1 MSLIERFLDWWDGK
15 PSVSEPKETLTDGFL
30 APLTREALLSDE
42 HIKHRLTTLK
52 RSGIGLPYEVWDE
65 FVVDTI
71 VAFSQYTQELPASEH
86 HHHAYKRG
94 LLLHSLDVA
103 IYALRIRRNYA
114 LPPLCAP
121 EDRTFREI
129 VWVYGVFIAALL
141 HDAGKVFD
149 FEIQLLENKQQQ
161 KWDYT
166 TPITQ
171 PYRFRYL
178 KSRHY
183 DDHKAVA
190 HSLLSRVL
198 SQNPMRA
205 LTHDRQLW
213 NAMSDFLT
221 GQAREDNVFAEIVQQ
236 ADAASVAQ
244 DLGAEGE
251 AISIAAE
258 NAKKQSHSLGSQLQ
272 LTLKHLLGSGKIPLN
287 RKGAEGFIEGD
298 MAYLICKPV
307 ADLLRRELTERGL
320 THVPSDNSKLFNE
333 LQHYALIE
341 SGADGQAVVR
351 VEVSLSE
358 SDWTQPFTCIKANWR
373 KLLPDAELPSLKGSI
388 TLLNNDVHGDEATE
402 PQVEPQAEEPPLST
416 DLTQEPTALG
426 STELNEDLLLAV
438 MGMASPGMEPQKSTD
453 SNSEVLPNF
462 SETSVQSKPEIES
475 PEDSPTS
482 KTLVLAD
489 MNQEAV
495 AKAFVAWCEAVIVMG
510 THKTNHQGAL
520 FHRVD
525 EYLALSSP
533 NAFKTFI
540 QSRCVNTPESAYPS
554 IQTALNGFALVNS
567 DSGITV
573 HQVGVKGGKHMNMM
587 LLPLSDKV
595 RAKLPINPMLEWP
608 HA

>member
-1 MSLIERFLDWWDGK
+1 
-15 PSVSEPKETLTDGFL
+15 
-30 APLTREALLSDE
+30 
-42 HIKHRLTTLK
+42 
-52 RSGIGLPYEVWDE
+52 
-65 FVVDTI
+65 
-71 VAFSQYTQELPASEH
+71 
-86 HHHAYKRG
+86 
-94 LLLHSLDVA
+94 
-103 IYALRIRRNYA
+103 
-114 LPPLCAP
+114 
-121 EDRTFREI
+121 
-129 VWVYGVFIAALL
+129 
-141 HDAGKVFD
+141 
-149 FEIQLLENKQQQ
+149 
-161 KWDYT
+161 
-166 TPITQ
+166 
-171 PYRFRYL
+171 
-178 KSRHY
+178 
-183 DDHKAVA
+183 
-190 HSLLSRVL
+190 
-198 SQNPMRA
+198 
-205 LTHDRQLW
+205 
-213 NAMSDFLT
+213 
-221 GQAREDNVFAEIVQQ
+221 
-236 ADAASVAQ
+236 
-244 DLGAEGE
+244 
-251 AISIAAE
+251 
-258 NAKKQSHSLGSQLQ
+258 
-272 LTLKHLLGSGKIPLN
+272 
-287 RKGAEGFIEGD
+287 
-298 MAYLICKPV
+298 
-307 ADLLRRELTERGL
+307 
-320 THVPSDNSKLFNE
+320 
-333 LQHYALIE
+333 
-341 SGADGQAVVR
+341 